1 MASDDIAVF
10 GGTYTVYQGS
20 TKTITFTLSPAASV
34 SGQTFEV
41 RLVDQ
46 VGFYSTVT
54 IAHASL
60 SITTGT
66 GVVTATLTYA
76 ITTALVQGLWNAELW
91 RVDSGSQAK
100 LKWITL
106 EVKP

>member
-1 MASDDIAVF
+1 MASDDIDIF

-20 TKTITFTLSPAASV
+20 TKPITFTLTPAASV

-46 VGFYSTVT
+46 AGFYSTVT

-60 SITTGT
+60 TITTGT
-66 GVVTATLTYA
+66 GVVAATLTYA
-76 ITTALVQGLWNAELW
+76 ITTALAHGLWDAELW
-91 RVDSGSQAK
+91 RTNSGSEAK

-106 EVKP
+106 EVKS